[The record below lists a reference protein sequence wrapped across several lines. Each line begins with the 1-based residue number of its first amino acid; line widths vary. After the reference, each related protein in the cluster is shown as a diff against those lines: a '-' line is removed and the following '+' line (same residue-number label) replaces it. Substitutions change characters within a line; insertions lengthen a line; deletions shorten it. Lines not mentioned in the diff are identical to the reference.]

1 MTQILTR
8 AGCFVAMIL
17 LGYFLRRIG
26 FFGPEAFGVLSKIV
40 VKITLPAAI
49 VSGFAGKEIDPALLS
64 LGLIALGAGLVYMAL
79 GYLISRKE
87 SPGRRAFSLLNLAG
101 YNIGNFTLPFVQSFL
116 GPMGIVTA
124 SLFDTGNACICLG
137 TAYSVATLVKEGRGF
152 SLTRVGKALLRSVP
166 FLCYVIVVTMNLLGI
181 PIPGPVVEC
190 AGIIGNANA
199 FLAMLMIGVGFRLE
213 ADRAQLGRVAK
224 MLLAR
229 YGVALLLALGCWW
242 LLPFGPDIRKALVI
256 LVFSPISSA
265 TPAFTG
271 ELGEDV
277 GLSSALNSLSIV
289 ISIPAIVALLLIL

>member
-64 LGLIALGAGLVYMAL
+64 PGLIALGAGLVYMAL

-289 ISIPAIVALLLIL
+289 ISIPTIVALLLIL

>member
-265 TPAFTG
+265 TPAFTR